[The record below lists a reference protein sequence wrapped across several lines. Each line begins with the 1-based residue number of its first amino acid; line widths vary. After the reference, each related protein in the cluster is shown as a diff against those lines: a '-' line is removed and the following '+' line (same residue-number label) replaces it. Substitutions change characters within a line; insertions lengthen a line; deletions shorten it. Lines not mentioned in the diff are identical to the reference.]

1 LFPPLALIAAMSIY
15 SITYFEELWIGW
27 VLTETRGLGLGYGW
41 YEEQIERECEG
52 VEESSNLTIWST
64 LVVSCCLYGYMIF
77 DTMGDRVGWEGALP
91 MTLMMMLMP
100 VVCYGGIVLNREWVK
115 MKKPSEGKV
124 EVREE
129 KGEVAE
135 FGREVSVEEGKEVI
149 REGSLGDVRRT
160 SASSISVGGGRTIS
174 TIELA
179 PRLTDST
186 GVNDSS
192 VMVPNPILHCED

>member
-1 LFPPLALIAAMSIY
+1 MCFGALFPPLALIAAVSIY

-100 VVCYGGIVLNREWVK
+100 VVCYGGIVLQREWVK
-115 MKKPSEGKV
+115 RRNGSE
-124 EVREE
+124 EMIERREE
-129 KGEVAE
+129 KGEVVDFSGE
-135 FGREVSVEEGKEVI
+135 GSVEEGKEVI

-160 SASSISVGGGRTIS
+160 EASSMSFGGGVRTIS

-179 PRLTDST
+179 PRLTEPMNR
-186 GVNDSS
+186 NDFS
-192 VMVPNPILHCED
+192 VIAD